1 MNENQEKLIEL
12 AKKKDLSKMNFRE
25 IGRELGIPNPQ
36 TVIYH
41 LEQLKKKGLL
51 YLDAQKKQRVAKP
64 KAFVVDSF
72 FNIPIVGAA
81 NCGPAAQ
88 LAQEDITGYLKISP
102 RSLQKSKPE
111 GLIAIRAVG
120 DSLNKA
126 SIDGDSIENG
136 DYVIVDSKERPR
148 NGSYVLSIID
158 GMANFKKFFKDEKKQ
173 EIRLVSESTKDFPPI
188 IMHKDD
194 LDVSGYLINGVVVRV
209 IKN

>member
-1 MNENQEKLIEL
+1 MNENQEKIIDL
-12 AKKKDLSKMNFRE
+12 AKKKDISKMNFRE

-51 YLDAQKKQRVAKP
+51 YLDTHKKQRVAKP
-64 KAFVVDSF
+64 KAFVLDNL

-81 NCGPAAQ
+81 NCGPASQ

-102 RSLQKSKPE
+102 RSLGASRPD
-111 GLIAIRAVG
+111 GLIAVRAVG
-120 DSLNKA
+120 DSLNRA
-126 SIDGDSIENG
+126 NIHGDSIESG
-136 DYVIVDSKERPR
+136 DYVIVDSKQWPN

-158 GMANFKKFFKDEKKQ
+158 GMANFKKFFKDDKKQ
-173 EIRLVSESTKDFPPI
+173 EIRLVSESSKDFPPI

-194 LDVSGYLINGVVVRV
+194 LETSGYLINGVVVRV